1 MALGLDYYGLKKRV
15 EEAGDQPQSGR
26 PAFVELPSSAV
37 TGKHCAVELDNG
49 HGAMMRV
56 QLSGYDAAD
65 LAALAGSFWSAG

>member
-1 MALGLDYYGLKKRV
+1 M
-15 EEAGDQPQSGR
+15 
-26 PAFVELPSSAV
+26 PSPAV